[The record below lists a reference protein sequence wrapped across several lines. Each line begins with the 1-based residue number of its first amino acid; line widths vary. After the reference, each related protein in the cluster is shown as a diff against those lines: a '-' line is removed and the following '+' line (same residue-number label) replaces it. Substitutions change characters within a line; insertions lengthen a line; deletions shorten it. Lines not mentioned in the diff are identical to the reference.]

1 MRGGFLAALGALA
14 IAMAAPVGANAAPA
28 GGQSAIDRTT
38 AGASYLE
45 EARYVVRCHRV
56 RVRRDTPEG
65 PQRVWVRRCH
75 RVQVPD

>member
-28 GGQSAIDRTT
+28 GGQSAIDRIT

-45 EARYVVRCHRV
+45 EAHYVVRCHRV

-65 PQRVWVRRCH
+65 PRRMWVRRCH
-75 RVQVPD
+75 RVWVPD